1 MDYTVHGVPKSWTGL
16 RDFHFTYFYYY
27 TTVSFREMGGNRN
40 RESQKWGPGSGRV
53 MRHIYIYIYN
63 FNKYPHE
70 SHDVSGVKN
79 LQLKTSLVVQ

>member
-53 MRHIYIYIYN
+53 MDIYIYI
-63 FNKYPHE
+63 
-70 SHDVSGVKN
+70 
-79 LQLKTSLVVQ
+79 